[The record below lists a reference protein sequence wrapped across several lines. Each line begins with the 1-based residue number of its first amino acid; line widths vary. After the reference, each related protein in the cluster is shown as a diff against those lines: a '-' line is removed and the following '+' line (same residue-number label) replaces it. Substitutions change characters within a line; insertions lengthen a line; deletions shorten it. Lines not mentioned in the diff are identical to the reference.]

1 VDTGAVEDLILR
13 VAQLKN
19 DLPHVSRLDLVSVM
33 AGRSGASVLEA
44 RGRAA
49 VSSGVRGDGFVR
61 RLSQAD
67 TTDTV
72 PS

>member
-1 VDTGAVEDLILR
+1 VEQLVLR
-13 VAQLKN
+13 LAQLKN
-19 DLPHVSRLDLVSVM
+19 DLPQVSRLDLPSIMV
-33 AGRSGASVLEA
+33 GRSGAFVLEA
-44 RGRAA
+44 CGRVDAG
-49 VSSGVRGDGFVR
+49 SNVRGDGFVR